1 MTYTHVLCLKAWLP
15 SLNCTTDYN
24 NVESK
29 IKQML
34 VNNEFTEMVT
44 LDGKIHKIT
53 VEWKKHKWDNKFG
66 NLISGDLVAN
76 ITTGLPSDDQIIYK
90 DTEIVLKKIEEK
102 LKEQYMFTNDF
113 EIIFNIVK
121 PLSQIKQYHDE
132 ESISRH

>member
-1 MTYTHVLCLKAWLP
+1 MSYTHVLSLKAWLP

-24 NVESK
+24 NIESK

-44 LDGKIHKIT
+44 LDGKNHKIT
-53 VEWKKHKWDNKFG
+53 LEWKKHKWDNKFG

-76 ITTGLPSDDQIIYK
+76 ITTGLDQIIYK
-90 DTEIVLKKIEEK
+90 HTEIVLKKIEEK

-121 PLSQIKQYHDE
+121 PISPIKQFHDE
-132 ESISRH
+132 ESTLTY